1 MTLTDLSL
9 LGSVS
14 DIWDEWRFKPWRNGS
29 AEGLYRRLTMVK
41 SSLIGEIAKYYAD
54 DYIVWKYL
62 PSDIDRIMQSAKPNR
77 DLMIQRYVFLQ
88 IEGSGS
94 FKKSS
99 FMFGF
104 RGFIEIYRYKL
115 GDDEPKGIKDVA
127 YLCNAAN
134 RRLPTAGQAG

>member
-1 MTLTDLSL
+1 MVLVDLSS

-14 DIWDEWRFKPWRNGS
+14 DIWDEWRFEPWRNG
-29 AEGLYRRLTMVK
+29 ATEGLYRRLTMVK

-62 PSDIDRIMQSAKPNR
+62 PSDLDRIRQSAKPDR
-77 DLMIQRYVFLQ
+77 DLMVQRYIFLQ
-88 IEGSGS
+88 TDGQGS

-99 FMFGF
+99 FMLGF
-104 RGFIEIYRYKL
+104 HGFIEIYRYKL
-115 GDDEPKGIKDVA
+115 GDKEPKGIKDVA

-134 RRLPTAGQAG
+134 RRLSAVA